1 MKRST
6 RRRKQLGGLAS
17 YPRPVAWYEAVL
29 LLLGG
34 AFAGAVN
41 AMAGGGSML
50 TVPLLVLAGVPG
62 VAANGSNRVGILTS
76 NVSSLQSYRSEGV
89 KVPKNLA
96 PIIAPAIIGS
106 LVGAYGISR
115 LTDEAFERVF
125 GLIMIP
131 LILLT
136 IFKPKVD
143 TDTKP
148 WSRNVTVAVF
158 FGIGLYAGAIQ
169 AGVGLVLL
177 AALSRSGYDLISANV
192 VKVIF
197 IFFATVIALPVFII
211 QGEVEW
217 GPAIL
222 LAIGLTLG
230 GWIGAKFAVRGGEK
244 WIRIVMVIA
253 ALALALNLL
262 GFWDWLF

>member
-1 MKRST
+1 MGPYT
-6 RRRKQLGGLAS
+6 
-17 YPRPVAWYEAVL
+17 RPVTWYEAL
-29 LLLGG
+29 LLLFGG

-76 NVSSLQSYRSEGV
+76 NISSLQSYRSEGV
-89 KVPKNLA
+89 AVPKGL
-96 PIIAPAIIGS
+96 PIIIGPAIVGS

-115 LTDEAFERVF
+115 LTDDAFERVF

-136 IFKPKVD
+136 IFKPKVR
-143 TDTKP
+143 TEAEP
-148 WSRNVTVAVF
+148 WPTAMTVGVF
-158 FGIGLYAGAIQ
+158 FVIGLYAGAIQ

-177 AALSRSGYDLISANV
+177 AALSRAGYDLVSANV

-197 IFFATVIALPVFII
+197 ILFSTIIALPVFVLNGDIR
-211 QGEVEW
+211 W

-222 LAIGLTLG
+222 LAIGLSIG
-230 GWIGAKFAVRGGEK
+230 GWVGAKFAVRGGDK
-244 WIRIVMVIA
+244 WIRIVMIA
-253 ALALALNLL
+253 SAIALALNLL

>member
-1 MKRST
+1 MPIT
-6 RRRKQLGGLAS
+6 RCAQPGP
-17 YPRPVAWYEAVL
+17 YTRPVAWYEAVL
-29 LLLGG
+29 LLVGG

-62 VAANGSNRVGILTS
+62 VEANGSNRVGILTS
-76 NVSSLQSYRSEGV
+76 NVSSLQSYRGEGV
-89 KVPKNLA
+89 KVPSNLV

-106 LVGAYGISR
+106 LVGAYGISQ
-115 LTDEAFERVF
+115 LTDETFERVF

-136 IFKPKVD
+136 IFKPKVG
-143 TDTKP
+143 TDAEP
-148 WSRNVTVAVF
+148 WSQAMTIAVF

-177 AALSRSGYDLISANV
+177 AALSRSGFDLITANV

-197 IFFATVIALPVFII
+197 IFFATCIALPVFII
-211 QGEVEW
+211 QGDVQW
-217 GPAIL
+217 IPAIL
-222 LAIGLTLG
+222 LAIGLSAG

-244 WIRIVMVIA
+244 WIRIVMVVA
-253 ALALALNLL
+253 ALALALRLL
-262 GFWDWLF
+262 GFWDWLFDQF

>member
-1 MKRST
+1 VT
-6 RRRKQLGGLAS
+6 
-17 YPRPVAWYEAVL
+17 WFEAIL
-29 LLLGG
+29 LLVGG

-76 NVSSLQSYRSEGV
+76 NLSSLQSYRREGIAIPS
-89 KVPKNLA
+89 KLA
-96 PIIAPAIIGS
+96 TIIAPAIVGS

-115 LTDEAFERVF
+115 LTDETFETVF

-136 IFKPKVD
+136 IFRPNVKAD
-143 TDTKP
+143 AKP
-148 WSRNVTVAVF
+148 WTDRVTIAVF
-158 FGIGLYAGAIQ
+158 FCIGLYAGAIQ

-177 AALSRSGYDLISANV
+177 AALSRSGFDLITANV

-197 IFFATVIALPVFII
+197 IFFATIIALPVFII
-211 QGEVEW
+211 QGNVDW
-217 GPAIL
+217 VPAIL
-222 LAIGLTLG
+222 LAIGLSAG
-230 GWIGAKFAVRGGEK
+230 GWVGAKFAVRGGEK
-244 WIRIVMVIA
+244 WIRIVMIVA
-253 ALALALNLL
+253 AVALALNLL
-262 GFWDWLF
+262 GFWDWLI

>member
-1 MKRST
+1 MHHATYTRSVT
-6 RRRKQLGGLAS
+6 
-17 YPRPVAWYEAVL
+17 WFEAVL
-29 LLLGG
+29 LLCGG

-76 NVSSLQSYRSEGV
+76 NVSTFQSYRREGV
-89 KVPKNLA
+89 AVPKNLV
-96 PIIAPAIIGS
+96 PIIAPAIVGS

-115 LTDEAFERVF
+115 LTDDAFERVF

-136 IFKPKVD
+136 IFRPKVNAD
-143 TDTKP
+143 AKP
-148 WSRNVTVAVF
+148 WAAPTTVAVF

-177 AALSRSGYDLISANV
+177 AALSRAGFDLLSANII
-192 VKVIF
+192 KVIF
-197 IFFATVIALPVFII
+197 ILFATCIALPVFVI
-211 QGEVEW
+211 QGDIRW
-217 GPAIL
+217 AQALL
-222 LAIGLTLG
+222 LAVGLSLG
-230 GWIGAKFAVRGGEK
+230 GWVGAKFAVRGGEK

-253 ALALALNLL
+253 AVALALRLL
-262 GFWDWLF
+262 GFWDWVFG

>member
-1 MKRST
+1 MT
-6 RRRKQLGGLAS
+6 
-17 YPRPVAWYEAVL
+17 WFEAVL
-29 LLLGG
+29 LLVGG
-34 AFAGAVN
+34 GFAGAVN

-76 NVSSLQSYRSEGV
+76 NVSSLQSYRSAGV
-89 KVPKNLA
+89 QVPSNLL
-96 PIIAPAIIGS
+96 PIVAPAVVGS

-115 LTDEAFERVF
+115 LTDDTFETVF

-136 IFKPKVD
+136 IFKPKVPSD
-143 TDTKP
+143 IEP
-148 WSRNVTVAVF
+148 WSQNTTIGVF

-177 AALSRSGYDLISANV
+177 AALSRSGFDLISANV

-211 QGEVEW
+211 QGDVRW

-222 LAIGLTLG
+222 LAVGLSIG
-230 GWIGAKFAVRGGEK
+230 GWVGAKFAVRGGEK
-244 WIRIVMVIA
+244 WIRIVMIVA
-253 ALALALNLL
+253 ALALALRLL

>member
-1 MKRST
+1 VT
-6 RRRKQLGGLAS
+6 
-17 YPRPVAWYEAVL
+17 WYEAVL
-29 LLLGG
+29 LLVGG

-62 VAANGSNRVGILTS
+62 VVANGTNRVGILTS

-89 KVPKNLA
+89 EIPKRLA

-106 LVGAYGISR
+106 LVGSYGISQ
-115 LTDEAFERVF
+115 LTDETFERVF

-136 IFKPKVD
+136 IFKPKVQAED
-143 TDTKP
+143 QT
-148 WSRNVTVAVF
+148 WSTPVTVAVF

-177 AALSRSGYDLISANV
+177 AALSRSGFDLITANV

-197 IFFATVIALPVFII
+197 IFFATCIALPVFIY
-211 QGEVEW
+211 QGDVRW
-217 GPAIL
+217 IPAVL
-222 LAIGLTLG
+222 LALGLTIG
-230 GWIGAKFAVRGGEK
+230 GWVGAKFAVRGGDK

-253 ALALALNLL
+253 AIALALKLL
-262 GFWDWLF
+262 GFWNWAWDWVV

>member
-1 MKRST
+1 MT
-6 RRRKQLGGLAS
+6 
-17 YPRPVAWYEAVL
+17 WFEAVL
-29 LLLGG
+29 LLVGG

-76 NVSSLQSYRSEGV
+76 NLSSLQSYRSEGIA
-89 KVPKNLA
+89 VPKNLV
-96 PIIAPAIIGS
+96 PIIAPAIVGS

-115 LTDEAFERVF
+115 LTDETFETVF
-125 GLIMIP
+125 GLLMIP
-131 LILLT
+131 LIILT
-136 IFKPKVD
+136 IYKPKVD
-143 TDTKP
+143 TSGEAWPLAT
-148 WSRNVTVAVF
+148 TVAVF

-177 AALSRSGYDLISANV
+177 AALSRAGFDLISANV

-211 QGEVEW
+211 QGEIRW
-217 GPAIL
+217 LPAIL
-222 LAIGLTLG
+222 LAIGLSAG

-244 WIRIVMVIA
+244 WIRIVMIVA
-253 ALALALNLL
+253 AVALALNLL

>member
-1 MKRST
+1 VS
-6 RRRKQLGGLAS
+6 
-17 YPRPVAWYEAVL
+17 WFEAVL
-29 LLLGG
+29 LFFGG

-76 NVSSLQSYRSEGV
+76 NVSSLQSYRREGV
-89 KVPKNLA
+89 QIPTNLV
-96 PIIAPAIIGS
+96 AIIGPAIFGS
-106 LVGAYGISR
+106 LIGAYGISR
-115 LTDEAFERVF
+115 LTDETFERVF

-143 TDTKP
+143 ADRDA
-148 WSRNVTVAVF
+148 WSTNMTMAVF

-177 AALSRSGYDLISANV
+177 AALSRSGFDLITANV

-197 IFFATVIALPVFII
+197 IFFATCIALPVFII
-211 QGEVEW
+211 QGDVRW
-217 GPAIL
+217 VPAIL
-222 LAIGLTLG
+222 LAVGLSIG
-230 GWIGAKFAVRGGEK
+230 GWVGAKFAVRGGEK
-244 WIRIVMVIA
+244 WIRIVMIVAAI
-253 ALALALNLL
+253 ALALRLL
-262 GFWDWLF
+262 GFWDWVFG

>member
-1 MKRST
+1 MT
-6 RRRKQLGGLAS
+6 
-17 YPRPVAWYEAVL
+17 WFEAVL
-29 LLLGG
+29 LLVGG
-34 AFAGAVN
+34 TFAGAVN

-76 NVSSLQSYRSEGV
+76 NVSSLQSYRSSGV
-89 KVPKNLA
+89 AVPKGLA
-96 PIIAPAIIGS
+96 TIMVPAIVGS

-115 LTDEAFERVF
+115 LTDDAFERVF

-136 IFKPKVD
+136 IWKPKVR
-143 TDTKP
+143 TDVVP
-148 WSRNVTVAVF
+148 WSQRVTIGVF
-158 FGIGLYAGAIQ
+158 FVIGLYAGAIQ

-177 AALSRSGYDLISANV
+177 AALSRAGFDLISANV

-197 IFFATVIALPVFII
+197 IFFATLIALPVFVI
-211 QGEVEW
+211 QGEIRW

-222 LAIGLTLG
+222 LAIGLSLG
-230 GWIGAKFAVRGGEK
+230 GWVGAKFAVRGGEK
-244 WIRIVMVIA
+244 WIRIVMIVA
-253 ALALALNLL
+253 AVALALNLL